1 MVKKEAIPITETKTG
16 NEKSQNVEPPTFKK
30 VNAFGGMTY

>member
-1 MVKKEAIPITETKTG
+1 MVKKEAIPITETKKG
-16 NEKSQNVEPPTFKK
+16 NEKNQKVESPTFKK